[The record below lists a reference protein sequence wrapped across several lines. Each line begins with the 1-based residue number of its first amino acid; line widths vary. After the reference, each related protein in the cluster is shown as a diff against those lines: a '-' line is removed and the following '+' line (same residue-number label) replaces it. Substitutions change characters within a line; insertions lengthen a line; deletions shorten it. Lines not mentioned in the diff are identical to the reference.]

1 MTLFN
6 GDTPLAQALT
16 NAQGRA
22 EFVLY
27 SLPVGQRNM
36 RAVFHGFGFSPST
49 PSGFIY
55 DPQEHLHS
63 VSEPLSVTVS
73 DQEPV
78 SLAIQ
83 SSLNPSPPNTPI
95 TLTATIQEL
104 ASESP
109 TGTITFLDG
118 TTTLATVPV
127 DNNQATFTTSTLS
140 IGAHNVTASYS
151 GDANF
156 AATQSAVLIQQVNP
170 VTITLTPPTLAA
182 GKVGTAFSQSITA
195 SGGTAPYTYTLT
207 AGALPPGVT
216 LNPSSGEL
224 TGTPSAGGRFA
235 FTLTATDSTS
245 QSAEQAYTLAI
256 DAAEITITPTTL
268 PAATRG
274 FAIDT
279 TFAAAGGVAPYN
291 FSLAPGSTLPAGVT
305 LSSTG
310 MLSGVPTQIGSF
322 NFTVQATDSATGSGP
337 YTGTR
342 EMTLT
347 VNAATIAVTPTTISN
362 ATVAQAYSQ
371 AFEASG
377 GVGDI
382 AFSLASG
389 TLPAGLSLAADGT
402 LAGTPTAG
410 GNFAIEVLVTDA
422 FGNTGSRSYTLT
434 VQAPAITIT
443 PTTLPAATRGFAV
456 NTTFV
461 ASGGTAPYSF
471 ALAPGSRL
479 PAGVTLSSAGV
490 VRGVPTEAGTFNF
503 TVQATDSATGTGPY
517 TGTRAFTWTVNGATI
532 AISPVLLPPV
542 LEGRNYGQALAAN
555 GGVAPYSFALTAG
568 TLPQGLTL
576 SSAGIISGTPQV
588 AGPVSIT
595 VTATD
600 AFGNTGVATISF
612 NVIARPN
619 PALSADIRTTLASE
633 QGLSQRFAWTQLGNF
648 QSRFDTLR
656 SGGSGGGGGG
666 PRGGLRLGSRVAD
679 SDVRAVNGS
688 GLLAGGNLFG
698 SAFDGGMGAGGR
710 QDGMVDRFASDYGWN
725 FAPGEREGDMQ
736 SGRQQETFSPF
747 GPRDVGTW
755 EFWTGGTLG
764 IGRRDSVNGA
774 ARLDFQSEGIS
785 AGLDH
790 KLSDRLSLGV
800 GGGLGREHID
810 IGTDGSTS
818 KGRNG
823 VATVYGTFMPADDLF
838 LDAVV
843 GGGVL
848 DFDVKRYDS
857 NAAVFAEGAR
867 EGSMRFASLSFGIN
881 RTSDR
886 LAWQAFGRIE
896 HFGAALDAYT
906 ETGAGIWN
914 LSYLERSVSSTASA
928 LGASAALNGLKIGS
942 ALFSPRLRVEWRHA
956 FEDPGTQGIR
966 YADWVDSPVY
976 TVTES
981 DLARDQLAIGLGAGL
996 RLDNDWAVAA
1006 DISGRF
1012 DRDTEAGSM
1021 RLEVSKRF

>member
-1 MTLFN
+1 
-6 GDTPLAQALT
+6 
-16 NAQGRA
+16 
-22 EFVLY
+22 
-27 SLPVGQRNM
+27 
-36 RAVFHGFGFSPST
+36 
-49 PSGFIY
+49 
-55 DPQEHLHS
+55 
-63 VSEPLSVTVS
+63 VTF
-73 DQEPV
+73 
-78 SLAIQ
+78 
-83 SSLNPSPPNTPI
+83 
-95 TLTATIQEL
+95 TATIV
-104 ASESP
+104 ESSANTP
-109 TGTITFLDG
+109 TGTITFRDG
-118 TTTLATVPV
+118 TATLSTVPV
-127 DNNQATFTTSTLS
+127 ENNQASFTTSALTV
-140 IGAHNVTASYS
+140 GAHNITASYA
-151 GDANF
+151 GDGNF
-156 AATQSAVLIQQVNP
+156 SASQSSVLVQQVNAA
-170 VTITLTPPTLAA
+170 TLSLSPGNIPSGRVGQPYSATFSAA
-182 GKVGTAFSQSITA
+182 
-195 SGGTAPYTYTLT
+195 GGTAPYSFSV
-207 AGALPPGVT
+207 ASGALPPG
-216 LNPSSGEL
+216 LALGSG
-224 TGTPSAGGRFA
+224 TGTMSGTPNSAGEFSFSIAVSDASGQ
-235 FTLTATDSTS
+235 TATL
-245 QSAEQAYTLAI
+245 AYTLAI
-256 DAAEITITPTTL
+256 A
-268 PAATRG
+268 PA
-274 FAIDT
+274 
-279 TFAAAGGVAPYN
+279 
-291 FSLAPGSTLPAGVT
+291 
-305 LSSTG
+305 
-310 MLSGVPTQIGSF
+310 
-322 NFTVQATDSATGSGP
+322 
-337 YTGTR
+337 
-342 EMTLT
+342 
-347 VNAATIAVTPTTISN
+347 
-362 ATVAQAYSQ
+362 
-371 AFEASG
+371 
-377 GVGDI
+377 DI
-382 AFSLASG
+382 
-389 TLPAGLSLAADGT
+389 
-402 LAGTPTAG
+402 
-410 GNFAIEVLVTDA
+410 
-422 FGNTGSRSYTLT
+422 
-434 VQAPAITIT
+434 AITIT

-490 VRGVPTEAGTFNF
+490 FRGVPTEAGTFNF

-688 GLLAGGNLFG
+688 GLLAGGDLFG